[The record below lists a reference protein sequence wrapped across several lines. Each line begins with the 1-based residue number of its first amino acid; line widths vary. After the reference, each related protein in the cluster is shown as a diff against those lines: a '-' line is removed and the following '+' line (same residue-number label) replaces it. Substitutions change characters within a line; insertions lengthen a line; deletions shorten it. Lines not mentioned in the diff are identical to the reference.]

1 MWIFCSSLIFLELFL
16 SCLAHLVALEP
27 LWQRSCCCCC
37 CVSGGFVGI
46 SCAVSKLFLEIFL
59 GLPYDDFPRIL
70 PELMFFPIS
79 PFRHNTQVRTCRKLM
94 LRDRSCSRGKA
105 QQVLGRNVSQD
116 PSKPGLELGPAKA
129 ATSPSCPR
137 VTVGEQSTVTG
148 ENPAGIH

>member
-1 MWIFCSSLIFLELFL
+1 
-16 SCLAHLVALEP
+16 
-27 LWQRSCCCCC
+27 
-37 CVSGGFVGI
+37 
-46 SCAVSKLFLEIFL
+46 
-59 GLPYDDFPRIL
+59 
-70 PELMFFPIS
+70 
-79 PFRHNTQVRTCRKLM
+79 M

-129 ATSPSCPR
+129 AAGPSCPR